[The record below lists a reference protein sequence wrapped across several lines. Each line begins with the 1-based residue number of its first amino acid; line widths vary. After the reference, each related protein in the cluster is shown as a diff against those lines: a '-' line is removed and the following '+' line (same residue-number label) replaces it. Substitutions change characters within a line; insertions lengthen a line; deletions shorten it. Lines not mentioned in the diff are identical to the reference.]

1 MGRPALVGVVNLPV
15 IKFSVDWWNTL
26 HQPASVFRLGGPT
39 IVLSMLLPL
48 LVMALAFTALFLTL
62 WLIRI
67 RTAILARRIRALRL
81 AESDEPGRFDA
92 APGEAAAL

>member
-1 MGRPALVGVVNLPV
+1 
-15 IKFSVDWWNTL
+15 
-26 HQPASVFRLGGPT
+26 
-39 IVLSMLLPL
+39 MLLPL